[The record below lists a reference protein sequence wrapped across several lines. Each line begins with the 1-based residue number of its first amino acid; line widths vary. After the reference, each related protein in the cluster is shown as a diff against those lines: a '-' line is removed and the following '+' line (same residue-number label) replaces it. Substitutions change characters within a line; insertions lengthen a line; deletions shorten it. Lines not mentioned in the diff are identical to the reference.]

1 MKIFLKIIF
10 FVYFY
15 SYIFSFKVTK
25 IETPNATLGEDA
37 TFILTVEDYNLSNYY
52 DFTLGDY
59 YDNSLILMDCEP
71 TNDTSL
77 KCDANLNINDLQNL
91 KNLTKTLYINGEKTD
106 LTVSI
111 DSSAISSV
119 ITPKSSFSYLIS
131 NPTIDITA
139 FPITLIQSLR

>member
-10 FVYFY
+10 FVCFY

-71 TNDTSL
+71 INDTSL

-91 KNLTKTLYINGEKTD
+91 KNLTKTLYINGNRTD
-106 LTVSI
+106 LTV
-111 DSSAISSV
+111 
-119 ITPKSSFSYLIS
+119 
-131 NPTIDITA
+131 TINK
-139 FPITLIQSLR
+139 PCKL